1 MTGTNH
7 FYSVRSAL
15 NYYKPQGLDMKDILA
30 KIAAKE
36 IVIGKP
42 QIEGKVTLIKEGRYF
57 LLN

>member
-30 KIAAKE
+30 KIEAKE
-36 IVIGKP
+36 IVIGRP
-42 QIEGKVTLIKEGRYF
+42 EHKVIPIKLSNGRYF
-57 LLN
+57 LLD